1 MDRQYQLQTLVEV
14 AYEALKKDITER
26 IFFPGQKIILREVSA
41 RYGISETP
49 IKQAL
54 NRLIAEG
61 IIESIPRRGVRVRTI
76 KWEEI
81 TELMD
86 IRRMI
91 ETYHIPQ
98 VIRTVKEHPEISE
111 KFLNILTTHQQLVEC
126 PDNVDNHFKNY
137 YLDLEFHQLFVKC
150 SGNKRLLQI
159 YDSLG
164 THAYSYYVYGK
175 QNLVKIAQGVKE
187 HEEVYRSL
195 LLHDEFELR
204 QSIEKHIA
212 NATDRIY
219 QMFKKD
225 NLDSDED

>member
-26 IFFPGQKIILREVSA
+26 IFLPGQKIILREVSA

-61 IIESIPRRGVRVRTI
+61 IIESIPRRGVRVRKI
-76 KWEEI
+76 KWDEI
-81 TELMD
+81 RELMD

-98 VIRTVKEHPEISE
+98 VIRTFKEEPKIAEQ
-111 KFLNILTTHQQLVEC
+111 FLTILKAHQQLVEY

-175 QNLVKIAQGVKE
+175 QNLEKIALGVKE
-187 HEEVYRSL
+187 HEEVYQSL
-195 LLHDEFELR
+195 LLYDELKLR

-212 NATDRIY
+212 NATERIY

-225 NLDSDED
+225 SLAFVED